1 MKTILVTGGL
11 GYIGSHT
18 VVELIAQ
25 SFNVVIIDN
34 LSNTDVS
41 ILDKIETITGVRPP
55 FYELDVL
62 NKEEIKKVFQNHS
75 IDAVIHFAALKAVG
89 ESVEKPLA
97 YYHNNLLAT
106 IQIAELMEEFNVPTI
121 VFSSSAMVYGIPE
134 VFPILESASVQP
146 PTNPYG
152 NTKKIGEEILKDVCV
167 ANSNFNSVILRYFN
181 PIGAHESGLIGE
193 KPNGIPNNLM
203 PYVTQTAIG
212 IREQLTI
219 FGDDYDTKDGTC
231 ERDYIHV
238 VDLAKA
244 HVKALDYAGQSHS
257 ENYHVFNIGTGE
269 AVTVLEIV
277 KTFEKENDIK
287 LNYKIGE
294 RRAGDVPVLQAD
306 VQKANTMLGW
316 KAELTLADMVRSS
329 WNFEQ
334 KVRNL

>member
-18 VVELIAQ
+18 VVELITQ
-25 SFNVVIIDN
+25 DFDVVIIDN
-34 LSNTDVS
+34 LSNTDSS
-41 ILDKIETITGVRPP
+41 ILEKIKTITGVKPT
-55 FYELDVL
+55 FYEFDVL
-62 NKEEIKKVFQNHS
+62 DKANVRKVFQNHN
-75 IDAVIHFAALKAVG
+75 INAVIHFAALKAVG
-89 ESVEKPLA
+89 ESVENPLA
-97 YYHNNLLAT
+97 YYHNNLVAT
-106 IQIAELMEEFNVPTI
+106 MHIAELMEEFNVPTI

-152 NTKKIGEEILKDVCV
+152 NTKKIGEEILKDVCRS
-167 ANSNFNSVILRYFN
+167 NSSFNSVILRYFN
-181 PIGAHESGLIGE
+181 PIGAHKSGLIGE

-203 PYVTQTAIG
+203 PYITQTAIG
-212 IREQLTI
+212 IRKQLTI
-219 FGDDYDTKDGTC
+219 FGNDYDTKDGTC

-244 HVKALDYAGQSHS
+244 HVKALNYADSNQS
-257 ENYHVFNIGTGE
+257 ENFHVFNIGTGE

-277 KTFEKENDIK
+277 QTFETENNIQ
-287 LNYKIGE
+287 LNYKIGN
-294 RRAGDVPVLQAD
+294 RRAGDVPILQAD
-306 VQKANTMLGW
+306 VQKANTILKW

-334 KVRNL
+334 KARNL